1 MYLGIAFLGLKK
13 LQYAR
18 MDVSGAR
25 SACTRYLRSNMVV
38 GRVSQ
43 CKRVQIHLLN
53 LPEIAYS

>member
-1 MYLGIAFLGLKK
+1 
-13 LQYAR
+13 

-25 SACTRYLRSNMVV
+25 LACTRYLRSNMVV